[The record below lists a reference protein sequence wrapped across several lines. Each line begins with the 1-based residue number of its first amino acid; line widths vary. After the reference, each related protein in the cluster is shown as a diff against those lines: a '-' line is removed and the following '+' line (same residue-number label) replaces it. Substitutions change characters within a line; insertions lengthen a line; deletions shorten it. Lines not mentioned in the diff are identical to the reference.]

1 MTKYKSDIAESASS
15 MMQLPDTLEGMLRDI
30 HGQAEVTANQS
41 ENKEENLSVTKTVP
55 SQTNKKDKLNIRE
68 ENINVPTIVGDELWT
83 SFCKQCVYEE
93 QLPKTVGKNGVTSFC
108 KIDKDILATFKRYIV
123 EGYSAQTVVNAILR
137 SFILHYKKE
146 FNQYRKVEKPLL

>member
-55 SQTNKKDKLNIRE
+55 SQTKKKDKLNIY
-68 ENINVPTIVGDELWT
+68 N
-83 SFCKQCVYEE
+83 
-93 QLPKTVGKNGVTSFC
+93 
-108 KIDKDILATFKRYIV
+108 
-123 EGYSAQTVVNAILR
+123 
-137 SFILHYKKE
+137 
-146 FNQYRKVEKPLL
+146 

>member
-30 HGQAEVTANQS
+30 HGQTEVTNKQV
-41 ENKEENLSVTKTVP
+41 ENKEGNLSITNAVP
-55 SQTNKKDKLNIRE
+55 SQTKKKDKLNVKNQ
-68 ENINVPTIVGDELWT
+68 NINDSSIVGDELWT
-83 SFCKQCVYEE
+83 SFWKD
-93 QLPKTVGKNGVTSFC
+93 GVTSFC

-123 EGYSAQTVVNAILR
+123 EGYSTQTVVNAILR

>member
-30 HGQAEVTANQS
+30 HGQTEVTNKQV
-41 ENKEENLSVTKTVP
+41 ENKEGNLSITNAVP
-55 SQTNKKDKLNIRE
+55 SQTKKKDKLNV
-68 ENINVPTIVGDELWT
+68 NINDSSIVGDELWT

-93 QLPKTVGKNGVTSFC
+93 QLPKTVGKDGVTSFC

-123 EGYSAQTVVNAILR
+123 EGYSTQTVVNAILR

-146 FNQYRKVEKPLL
+146 FNQYRKVEEPLL